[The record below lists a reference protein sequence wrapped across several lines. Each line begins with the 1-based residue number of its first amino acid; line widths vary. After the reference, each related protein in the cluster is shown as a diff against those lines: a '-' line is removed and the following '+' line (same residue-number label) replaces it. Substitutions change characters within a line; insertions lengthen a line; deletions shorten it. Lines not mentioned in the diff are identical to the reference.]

1 MSDYRK
7 ALVYEHFGTKN
18 YKKRRTKPELWEFE
32 VRKTC
37 FRKTCFRKKTIQTS
51 DLPAEIVSYI
61 ATSQSFVASK

>member
-37 FRKTCFRKKTIQTS
+37 FRKKTIQTS